1 MNILNWKYNFWKL
14 RIFVLHSI
22 LREGILLHVLPF
34 FANLRVRFLLKHF
47 ELEIQFLK
55 IKNLHFTPLCK
66 KECCFMIFANLR
78 MSFLLEHF
86 ELEMQFLEIENLE

>member
-1 MNILNWKYNFWKL
+1 MNILDWRYNFWKL
-14 RIFVLHSI
+14 KIFVLHST
-22 LREGILLHVLPF
+22 LKKGMLLDALPL
-34 FANLRVRFLLKHF
+34 FASLRVSFLLEHF

-86 ELEMQFLEIENLE
+86 ELVMQFLEIENVE

>member
-1 MNILNWKYNFWKL
+1 M
-14 RIFVLHSI
+14 
-22 LREGILLHVLPF
+22 LLHAWPF
-34 FANLRVRFLLKHF
+34 FANLKIRFLLEHF

-55 IKNLHFTPLCK
+55 IENLHFTPLCK